1 MRRRIFPLIG
11 LAVFM
16 MLPPLATWIGEPY
29 LVSTFTRIVIFA
41 IAAVTLDLLIGF
53 GGMVSFGHAAF
64 FGLGAYVSGIIA
76 HHAAEQITLFG
87 LPATDQALI
96 IWPLAILVSAAA
108 ALVIGFLS
116 LRTSGVHFIMITLA
130 FAQMLY
136 FLFVSME
143 KYGGDDGLMM
153 LERNPL
159 PGLDMSDDWSF
170 YYLCLGLL
178 AVVLFILGRLIN
190 ARFGMV
196 LRSIKQSGPRAR
208 SLGISS
214 LAYRLT
220 AFCIAGAGAGLAGAL
235 MANHNGF
242 VSPAL
247 LHWTLSGDIL
257 IMVVLGGIGT
267 LYGPVLGAVI
277 FLALEEFLPLAFE
290 GAGLPGFKEHWRVV
304 FGPLL
309 IVIVLF
315 AKSGLYGFLLGKEAA
330 DV

>member
-1 MRRRIFPLIG
+1 MRRAFYPLIG
-11 LAVFM
+11 LGIFL
-16 MLPPLATWIGEPY
+16 MLPPLAEFMGEPY

-76 HHAAEQITLFG
+76 HHATEQITLFG
-87 LPATDQALI
+87 LPATEQALI
-96 IWPLAILVSAAA
+96 IWPLAIIICAIA
-108 ALVIGFLS
+108 ALVIGALS

-153 LERNPL
+153 LNRNAL
-159 PGLDMSDDWSF
+159 PGLDPSEDWTF
-170 YYLCLGLL
+170 YYLCLAVLVITLL
-178 AVVLFILGRLIN
+178 FLGRLIN
-190 ARFGMV
+190 ARFGMT
-196 LRSIKQSGPRAR
+196 LRAIKQTGPRAR

-267 LYGPVLGAVI
+267 LYGPVLGAAM

-309 IVIVLF
+309 IIIVLF

>member
-1 MRRRIFPLIG
+1 MRRKLYPLLGLIIFL
-11 LAVFM
+11 
-16 MLPPLATWIGEPY
+16 MLPPLAEFAGEPY

-87 LPATDQALI
+87 LPATEQALI
-96 IWPLAILVSAAA
+96 IWPLAIVICALAAI
-108 ALVIGFLS
+108 VIGALS

-153 LERNPL
+153 LNRNSI
-159 PGLDMSDDWSF
+159 PGLDPSEDWTF
-170 YYLCLGLL
+170 YYICLTVLIVTLL
-178 AVVLFILGRLIN
+178 FLGRVIN
-190 ARFGMV
+190 ARFGMT
-196 LRSIKQSGPRAR
+196 LRAIKQSGPRAR

-267 LYGPVLGAVI
+267 LYGPVLGAAM
-277 FLALEEFLPLAFE
+277 FLALEEFLPMAFE
-290 GAGLPGFKEHWRVV
+290 AGGLPEFKEHWRVV
-304 FGPLL
+304 FGPML
-309 IVIVLF
+309 IIIVLF